1 MNLWSLVLLVPVVF
15 ALVCDLRTREIPD
28 WIPLL
33 IVAWA
38 CLATAIGLHRVTWI
52 GLMAGALLGL
62 GLSAAVFYLGGLG
75 GGDVK
80 LLAAIGA
87 AVGPWALLSILA
99 WMAFA
104 GGLLA
109 LIAAAR
115 GKRDFAYVPAIAV
128 GVRWKRFGREDS
140 HMCCCINRST
150 AVGWDQRA
158 GTICGMD
165 HGRRPTIAAIS
176 LAHGR
181 PVLADPLRG
190 CPGLFPPCKGAAHV
204 AGRRW
209 SNLPSSPWWSIS
221 CWAAILTFGQLFYSG
236 QTVQQAA
243 DVAAR
248 EISRTPLLATAKLMD
263 VLYSNNPSDYSTA
276 AAAAPSARRC
286 SIRSSCSST

>member
-128 GVRWKRFGREDS
+128 GV
-140 HMCCCINRST
+140 
-150 AVGWDQRA
+150 AVETVWPG
-158 GTICGMD
+158 G
-165 HGRRPTIAAIS
+165 
-176 LAHGR
+176 LAH
-181 PVLADPLRG
+181 VLL
-190 CPGLFPPCKGAAHV
+190 H
-204 AGRRW
+204 
-209 SNLPSSPWWSIS
+209 
-221 CWAAILTFGQLFYSG
+221 
-236 QTVQQAA
+236 
-243 DVAAR
+243 
-248 EISRTPLLATAKLMD
+248 
-263 VLYSNNPSDYSTA
+263 
-276 AAAAPSARRC
+276 
-286 SIRSSCSST
+286 

>member
-38 CLATAIGLHRVTWI
+38 CLATALGLHKVTWI

-99 WMAFA
+99 WMALA

-128 GVRWKRFGREDS
+128 GVVVETFWPG
-140 HMCCCINRST
+140 
-150 AVGWDQRA
+150 G
-158 GTICGMD
+158 
-165 HGRRPTIAAIS
+165 
-176 LAHGR
+176 LAH
-181 PVLADPLRG
+181 VLLR
-190 CPGLFPPCKGAAHV
+190 
-204 AGRRW
+204 
-209 SNLPSSPWWSIS
+209 
-221 CWAAILTFGQLFYSG
+221 
-236 QTVQQAA
+236 
-243 DVAAR
+243 
-248 EISRTPLLATAKLMD
+248 
-263 VLYSNNPSDYSTA
+263 
-276 AAAAPSARRC
+276 
-286 SIRSSCSST
+286 